1 MRRLSEYLFFFFSVM
16 LADVGWGGV
25 LSRW

>member
-1 MRRLSEYLFFFFSVM
+1 MRRLSEYLFFFSVM